1 MLNAISECC
10 VRFKRSI
17 LLFYRFG
24 GYVVPFISISVKDA
38 TERINAQ
45 KRNKHPKQ
53 FFSDPQT
60 ASYFSQYD
68 FLPDQDS
75 TLWDDPGQSIARRKG
90 EMLQFM
96 QTRYGLTVTPTP

>member
-1 MLNAISECC
+1 M
-10 VRFKRSI
+10 
-17 LLFYRFG
+17 
-24 GYVVPFISISVKDA
+24 PFISISVKDA
-38 TERINAQ
+38 IERINVQ

-75 TLWDDPGQSIARRKG
+75 TLWDDPGQFIAWRKG
-90 EMLQFM
+90 KMLQFM
-96 QTRYGLTVTPTP
+96 QTRYDLTVTPTP

>member
-17 LLFYRFG
+17 LSFHRFG
-24 GYVVPFISISVKDA
+24 GYVMPFISISVKDA
-38 TERINAQ
+38 MERINAQ
-45 KRNKHPKQ
+45 KKNKHPKQ

-68 FLPDQDS
+68 FLPNPNS
-75 TLWDDPGQSIARRKG
+75 TLWDDPSQFIAWRKDK
-90 EMLQFM
+90 MLQFM
-96 QTRYGLTVTPTP
+96 QTYGLTVTPTP

>member
-17 LLFYRFG
+17 LSFHRFG
-24 GYVVPFISISVKDA
+24 GYVMPFISISVKDA
-38 TERINAQ
+38 MERINAQ
-45 KRNKHPKQ
+45 KKNKHPKQ
-53 FFSDPQT
+53 FFTDPQT
-60 ASYFSQYD
+60 ANCFGEYD
-68 FLPDQDS
+68 FLPPRNS
-75 TLWDDPGQSIARRKG
+75 TLWDDPGQFITWRKR

>member
-17 LLFYRFG
+17 LSFHRFG

-38 TERINAQ
+38 MEHINAQ

-75 TLWDDPGQSIARRKG
+75 TLWDNPGQFIAWRKR